1 MATKKYKIVLVEDDA
16 YIARAYK
23 AGLEYAGFEVM
34 VASDGAEGLK
44 KIRSEKPDMI
54 LLDLVMPV
62 KNGFEVL
69 EELRMEDGLRNIPV
83 IILSNL
89 GQDSDVTK
97 GKELGAVDY
106 MVKTDWSM
114 KEVIEKVK
122 FYLAKK

>member
-1 MATKKYKIVLVEDDA
+1 MTTKKYKIVLVEDDT

-23 AGLEYAGFEVM
+23 AGLEHAGFEVL
-34 VASDGAEGLK
+34 VASDGAEGLD
-44 KIRSEKPDMI
+44 KIRSEKPDII

-69 EELRMEDGLRNIPV
+69 QELKMEDGLRNIPV

-89 GQDSDVTK
+89 GQDSDVAK
-97 GKELGAVDY
+97 GKALGAVDY